1 MISVFQNRSFPMQS
15 FLVDLHHRNPALS
28 LTGWLHVALLLVALA
43 ALWFDERLITGI
55 NPWIKPIK
63 FCLSVLVYVWTMA
76 ILLSWLPA
84 ADAGTVKW
92 LSRGIALTMI
102 VEIGCIFLQA
112 ARGTTS
118 HYNISSAFN
127 GVVFGLMGTM
137 IMLNTV
143 LNVGALGLLWLR
155 PLSVVPA
162 VAWGARLG
170 LLLFIGG
177 AALGGLMIR
186 QAGHTVGAP
195 DGGPGLP
202 LLNWS
207 TRAGDLRIAHFVGM
221 HALQVLPLAGW
232 ALTRWTVPAPVLL
245 TLVGGL
251 GWLVLTAIL
260 LQRALAGRAVFLS

>member
-1 MISVFQNRSFPMQS
+1 MLSF
-15 FLVDLHHRNPALS
+15 FTDLHHRNPALS
-28 LTGWLHVALLLVALA
+28 LTGWLHAALLVVALGALF
-43 ALWFDERLITGI
+43 FDERLIMGI

-63 FCLSVLVYVWTMA
+63 FCLSVAIYVWTMA

-84 ADAGTVKW
+84 GSKGTVKW
-92 LSRGIALTMI
+92 LSIGIALTMMI
-102 VEIGCIFLQA
+102 EIGCIFLQA

-118 HYNISSAFN
+118 HYNIATAFD
-127 GVVFGLMGTM
+127 GAIFGLMGMM

-143 LNVGALGLLWLR
+143 LNVGALVLLWIR
-155 PLSVVPA
+155 PLSVAPA

-207 TRAGDLRIAHFVGM
+207 TRAGDLRIAHFIGM
-221 HALQVLPLAGW
+221 HALQALPLLGW
-232 ALTRWTVPAPVLL
+232 LLTRWTMPVPVLL
-245 TLVGGL
+245 VLATAT
-251 GWLVLTAIL
+251 GWLVLTGL
-260 LQRALAGRAVFLS
+260 LLTRALAGRPLYL